1 MSHDFDHERLR
12 RALREA
18 LPPADTRGPARD
30 LWPLLRRRLE
40 TPPVVVSRLDWALLA
55 ALLTSIVLFP
65 ESLLTLLYH
74 L

>member
-1 MSHDFDHERLR
+1 MNHDEHEPLR
-12 RALREA
+12 RALRA
-18 LPPADTRGPARD
+18 AVPPFDARGPARD
-30 LWPLLRRRLE
+30 LWPLLRGRLE